1 MEKTHLLDLGLSEL
15 EAFLVGLGQPRF
27 RARQIHDWVFGRFV
41 TDFASM
47 SNLPK
52 NLITELEEKTV
63 LTTLTLRDEQV
74 STDGTRKWALAT
86 HDGHVFET
94 VLIPSGDRRSIC
106 VSSQIGCAM
115 GCVFCRTASMGFIRN
130 LSLGEI
136 LEQALWVTRFLQSSG
151 GGRLS
156 NVIFMGMGEP
166 LLNLE
171 NVALA
176 CEALNREDGFGVGRQ
191 HITVSTSG
199 LVPKI
204 LEWAERAPAFKLA
217 VSLNGSNNAV
227 RSALMPVNR
236 RYPIEALL
244 EAADTY
250 IARTGQKLT
259 FEYVLIAGKTCT
271 PEAAVE
277 LRRIA
282 SHRNCKINLIPL
294 NKGEDPNLVAPTEA
308 EVAAFEKALAGGDF
322 QVLRRRPR
330 GPDIL
335 AACGQLAVKA
345 KESETAI
352 HHKDANAE
360 SVRSQGRVE
369 NAGAPAKKV
378 A

>member
-1 MEKTHLLDLGLSEL
+1 
-15 EAFLVGLGQPRF
+15 
-27 RARQIHDWVFGRFV
+27 
-41 TDFASM
+41 
-47 SNLPK
+47 
-52 NLITELEEKTV
+52 
-63 LTTLTLRDEQV
+63 
-74 STDGTRKWALAT
+74 
-86 HDGHVFET
+86 
-94 VLIPSGDRRSIC
+94 
-106 VSSQIGCAM
+106 M
-115 GCVFCRTASMGFIRN
+115 GWVFCRTASMGFIRN
-130 LSLGEI
+130 LSLGEV
-136 LEQALWVTRFLQSSG
+136 LEQALWVARHLKDQE

-171 NVALA
+171 VVARA
-176 CEALNREDGFGVGRQ
+176 CETINSEEGLGVGRQ

-217 VSLNGSNNAV
+217 VSLNGSNNEV

-244 EAADTY
+244 DAADIY
-250 IARTGQKLT
+250 IAKTGQKLT

-271 PEAAVE
+271 PQAAVE

-282 SHRNCKINLIPL
+282 AHRNCKINLIPL
-294 NKGEDPNLVAPTEA
+294 NQGDDPNLAAPTEE
-308 EVAAFEKALAGGDF
+308 EVVAFERALAGGDF

-345 KESETAI
+345 IEADKAV
-352 HHKDANAE
+352 HHKDAKVDL
-360 SVRSQGRVE
+360 SSQ
-369 NAGAPAKKV
+369 AGSIDTAAAAAKKV